1 MSAFLKI
8 ERDGAVVTWTMNA
21 PEVRNALTGNSAV
34 DEFVAA
40 VDAANA
46 DATVRAVIVT
56 GAGSAFSSGG
66 NVKDMKR
73 FLGDEV
79 GPAQIAQWYRTGIQ
93 RLPLAMQRLEVP
105 SIAAVNGPA
114 VGAGCD
120 LACMCDLRVA
130 STTASFAENFI
141 RVGLIPG
148 DGGAWLLPRIVG
160 VSKAMEMSFTG
171 EPLPADEALKCGLVS
186 RVVAPEALID
196 EARALAARIARN
208 AGQVLRFSK
217 RLIREGQQQSLP
229 SLLELSAALQVLAH
243 KSPAHAEAVNAFL
256 DKREPRFGDR

>member
-1 MSAFLKI
+1 MSPFLLQS
-8 ERDGAVVTWTMNA
+8 RDGPVVTWTMNA

-34 DEFVAA
+34 DEFEAA
-40 VDAANA
+40 VAQVNA
-46 DATVRAVIVT
+46 DASVRVVILT

-66 NVKDMKR
+66 NVRDMQR
-73 FLGDEV
+73 FLGDEI
-79 GPAQIAQWYRTGIQ
+79 GPAQIAHWYRTGIQ

-120 LACMCDLRVA
+120 LACMCDLRIA
-130 STTASFAENFI
+130 STRASFAESFI

-148 DGGAWLLPRIVG
+148 DGGAWLLPRVVG
-160 VSKAMEMSFTG
+160 LSKAMEMSFTG
-171 EPLPADEALKCGLVS
+171 DPVGADEALRCGLVS
-186 RVVAPEALID
+186 RVVAPEALMD

-217 RLIREGQQQSLP
+217 RLIREGQHQPLP

-243 KSPAHAEAVNAFL
+243 KSPAHAEAVHAFL
-256 DKREPRFGDR
+256 DKREPVFGER